1 MAEGPERAG
10 LVGHCHEPVTQRP
23 LNAPGDVTLVV
34 EQRIESGPGQPPDDH
49 VRLGDD
55 GSGAGGIGQERHL
68 PEDLARAEGR
78 DGRPSRAVG
87 GGLSNDAGAHGRPP
101 ILDHVEAVGAVALR
115 TTIWPAAKRFS
126 SSSPARRA
134 RSSRPRWE
142 KRGSARAPP
151 PSRVGSS
158 MSGTDRGPA
167 PARHEAPAR
176 GRPSRPPRPRG
187 GGRRRGTRGTPW
199 SPRSPGGPICPR
211 PESR

>member
-10 LVGHCHEPVTQRP
+10 LVGHCHEPVTQPP

-101 ILDHVEAVGAVALR
+101 ILDHVEAVGAVAL
-115 TTIWPAAKRFS
+115 PHDDL
-126 SSSPARRA
+126 ARGEALLLELA
-134 RSSRPRWE
+134 RQ
-142 KRGSARAPP
+142 ARAFEPTEVGEEGGP
-151 PSRVGSS
+151 RERRRRVES
-158 MSGTDRGPA
+158 
-167 PARHEAPAR
+167 
-176 GRPSRPPRPRG
+176 GRP
-187 GGRRRGTRGTPW
+187 
-199 SPRSPGGPICPR
+199 
-211 PESR
+211 